1 MLGRETAKGKDMR
14 KKEQSPAFRRKMA
27 ENISNKLLRYVSE
40 LKGDEYE
47 IIGKNGYFTLK
58 DGVLS
63 IYSADKPLFR
73 GKPELLEISELMS
86 LEGAVIEGPDLD
98 GNDRKLIAYYVYYRP
113 VT

>member
-1 MLGRETAKGKDMR
+1 MR

-27 ENISNKLLRYVSE
+27 ESVSTRLLRYVSE
-40 LKGDEYE
+40 LKGEEYE
-47 IIGKNGYFTLK
+47 IIGKNGYFTYK

-63 IYSADKPLFR
+63 VYSVDRPLFR
-73 GKPELLEISELMS
+73 GRAEQLEISELMS

-98 GNDRKLIAYYVYYRP
+98 GNKRKLIAYYVYYRP